1 MATSR
6 ISWIILRLGHI
17 HIGTFVTPIVD
28 IHAAQTQLARLLAAA
43 IAGEDVIITRA
54 GKPIARLIPIAEAQP
69 PRRLGT
75 LDGKLTVPDNF
86 DDPLP
91 ADILDA
97 FEGR

>member
-1 MATSR
+1 MPT
-6 ISWIILRLGHI
+6 I
-17 HIGTFVTPIVD
+17 D
-28 IHAAQTQLARLLAAA
+28 IHAAQTQLSRLLAAA
-43 IAGEDVIITRA
+43 VAGEDVIITRA
-54 GKPIARLIPIAEAQP
+54 GKPVARLVPIGEAQS

-91 ADILDA
+91 DDILDA